1 MSAKTSKV
9 TETSQTGKTSRTS
22 KTPKTSQVSEVSQVP
37 QVKTEINEVWVL
49 SVFHSPYKND
59 FTLKHRCYASEKDAR
74 KAMKEQAMKL
84 YMKPIIQEETSK
96 YFKEYESEI
105 HYGESPG
112 ESDYRRE
119 FGFCRVECL
128 QIQK

>member
-22 KTPKTSQVSEVSQVP
+22 KTPKTSQVLEASQVP
-37 QVKTEINEVWVL
+37 QVKKVWVL
-49 SVFHSPYKND
+49 SLFHSPYKND
-59 FTLKHRCYASEKDAR
+59 FTLKHHCYASEKDAR
-74 KAMKEQAMKL
+74 KTMKEQAIKL
-84 YMKPIIQEETSK
+84 YMKPIIQEVKSK

-105 HYGESPG
+105 HYGESPE